1 MSAADAAEWLR
12 LARQDLAVAWLAV
25 GHSPPVIEATLFH
38 CQQVA
43 EQALKRVIAGANLL
57 PPRIPPRTHDL
68 GTLLRA
74 AIAIRPGLAVLRGD
88 AMLLTDCAVES
99 RYPSTG
105 GPYAIETTR
114 AALAAAE
121 HVLHAVA
128 EA

>member
-12 LARQDLAVAWLAV
+12 LARQDLAVARLAV
-25 GHSPPVIEATLFH
+25 GHSPPLIEATLFH

-43 EQALKRVIAGANLL
+43 EKALKRVIAGANLL
-57 PPRIPPRTHDL
+57 PPRTHDL

-74 AIAIRPGLAVLRGD
+74 AIAIRPGLAVLRDD
-88 AMLLTDCAVES
+88 AMLLTDYAVEP

-105 GPYAIETTR
+105 GPYSIETTR

-121 HVLHAVA
+121 HVLYAVE

>member
-12 LARQDLAVAWLAV
+12 LARQDLAVARLAV
-25 GHSPPVIEATLFH
+25 GHSPPLIEATLFH

-43 EQALKRVIAGANLL
+43 EKALKRVIAGANLL
-57 PPRIPPRTHDL
+57 PPRTHDL

-74 AIAIRPGLAVLRGD
+74 ATAIRPGLAVLRDD
-88 AMLLTDCAVES
+88 AMLLTDYAVEQ

-105 GPYAIETTR
+105 GPYSIETTR

-121 HVLHAVA
+121 HVLHAV
-128 EA
+128 EEG